1 MWLFL
6 PQHRWK
12 VHQKAFGQVWGQRQ
26 SAFVPQV
33 LGQLGVSL
41 PRRTFTLEALGVNCD
56 TGVPEQLAATARLHI
71 LRCLLRLA
79 TLSERL
85 PHLGTGINAWEKI
98 DREIQ
103 GSWARRDLGW
113 LWGIPLWYLEL
124 FLLRRGKKAFLR
136 PPFALIFFYRF
147 FWSNLRLF

>member
-1 MWLFL
+1 
-6 PQHRWK
+6 
-12 VHQKAFGQVWGQRQ
+12 
-26 SAFVPQV
+26 
-33 LGQLGVSL
+33 
-41 PRRTFTLEALGVNCD
+41 LEALGFNCD

-103 GSWARRDLGW
+103 GSWACRDLGW

-124 FLLRRGKKAFLR
+124 FLLRRKAFLR